1 MMIVC
6 LDSGI
11 IVVVRRILQ
20 NLTDVYRVKESG
32 IPQHLWTLPGM
43 RNMTKRGTDRQEIY
57 SQAHL
62 S

>member
-6 LDSGI
+6 LDSDI

-43 RNMTKRGTDRQEIY
+43 RNMT
-57 SQAHL
+57 
-62 S
+62 